1 MATWQQ
7 GNAGW
12 LLAGIGTNNTNDPQ
26 ASDANTALSLI
37 RDNNDRTRAGENN
50 LGMQLAGAAG
60 AIFNS
65 YKQGEQV
72 QRQKAFQQDYANAYA
87 SGDRGAMRGLV
98 TKYPEQFEAV
108 RNGMGFVD
116 EDQRNTVGSLAA
128 SARLASQSPEA
139 MGQWLQKN
147 AGELTRVG
155 VNPSDVAQMY
165 QQNPAGFGQFVDH
178 LGIASLGPDKYFDL
192 QANHAKLQQQGQY
205 QQGRLAL
212 GQQRLQ
218 QQTAYQ
224 QGQLAQGQQQLN
236 LTAQKNRADNA
247 NKQLEL
253 SLKAGYSSARSQATQ
268 QAAVQKMQ
276 DYVDAHQSN
285 VNSVSSMYDT
295 VNQVKSIKPEV
306 FDRVFGFGG
315 TVNSMI
321 PGTESAD
328 TWSKIEQMQ
337 GQARL
342 VGVIGMKG
350 TGPVSNAEGQAAAR
364 AFLAINQNMSPKAAR
379 AAIDNWQKVLQRQTA
394 YLQKQQPIVDTYQR
408 KIDAFNTGQNGA
420 AAPRAGQSEGG
431 YTFLGGDPG
440 DPNSW
445 RKN

>member
-72 QRQKAFQQDYANAYA
+72 QRQKAFQQEYANAYE

-98 TKYPEQFEAV
+98 AKYPEQFEAV
-108 RNGMGFVD
+108 RNGMGFID

-253 SLKAGYSSARSQATQ
+253 SLKARYSSARSQATQ

-276 DYVDAHQSN
+276 NYVDAHQSN

-394 YLQKQQPIVDTYQR
+394 YLQKQQPMVDTYQR